1 MKLIN
6 GYTEEQIL
14 ENIQRET
21 IASLWGE
28 SVKFK
33 PHLLKQKFGDGEQL
47 IYFSTLDDRPY
58 FWYVLVDSKTDVNEL
73 DYEEIHQAIEEEC
86 GNYDND
92 YEPGSGECGACS
104 ICDHCKDD
112 ESRDY
117 PAIARYTSPHWG
129 FMCNF
134 VTGEYRHFDELFDK
148 SK

>member
-33 PHLLKQKFGDGEQL
+33 PYLLKKKFGDGEQL
-47 IYFSTLDDRPY
+47 IYFSTYDDRPY
-58 FWYVLVDSKTDVNEL
+58 YWYVLVDSKTDVDEL
-73 DYEEIHQAIEEEC
+73 DSEEIHQAIEEEC

-92 YEPGSGECGACS
+92 YEPGSGGCGACS
-104 ICDHCKDD
+104 VCDLCKDD
-112 ESRDY
+112 ENRDY
-117 PAIARYTSPHWG
+117 PVIAEYTSPHWG
-129 FMCNF
+129 FVCNF
-134 VTGEYRHFDELFDK
+134 RTGEYRYDDDMFNNK
-148 SK
+148 